1 MSQFRSLV
9 PHCSRQA
16 KIMREKTVEEYFVRR
31 VEELGG
37 MCMKFISPGLSGV
50 PDRLVLYRGLACFVE
65 LKAPGKSPRKLQR
78 YVHRQIRK
86 QGIPVFT
93 ADTKEAADRVISFLQ
108 NRKEGSDD

>member
-1 MSQFRSLV
+1 MVRCIGALPQ
-9 PHCSRQA
+9 
-16 KIMREKTVEEYFVRR
+16 IMREKTVEEYFVRR

-108 NRKEGSDD
+108 NRKEVVPDEIPAS